1 MENIFE
7 SAAGKEFIDADN
19 RKDRT
24 INNVSAESQ
33 FNRLSV
39 QMPQWLIQDKT
50 VLDLGSCLG
59 AAGYFALSSGAS
71 HYTGVEIQDTYYQKS
86 KDLLSKNFDSN
97 KFAIVKDE
105 IESFLDNAINNK
117 QKYDVVLIAG
127 VLYAFLNVFS
137 LLEKVSKVTTEAVI
151 IDTVWMEEYDKYQ
164 GVILFN
170 GNTRINYA
178 DDNKSFRGL
187 GTRVS
192 PKALDVIM
200 SQFSFFNKE
209 KFLMPVRVTSG
220 YDSYHDIRKYTGYNG
235 PSRFT
240 VRYFKSIGKTD
251 GIREMIA
258 NNDTKSMRDFLGVKL
273 IESNVDSAWKFDD
286 SVAKRFQQ
294 EANQHIPDYARVIQ
308 MCIDIASKTISKD
321 DNVIDVGSA
330 LGYTI
335 NKFIESGYTNV
346 YGVEASDSMIAN
358 TQHPNRVFKSDIFP
372 EGKFQFVMIN
382 WTLHFV
388 FDKLSY
394 LQRIFDNTASGATVI
409 ISDKTVQTPAIKE
422 LYYQFKRDNGVDQS
436 YIEAKEKQ
444 LNGVMHTMP
453 VSWYVTHLESIGFT
467 DIEIIN
473 SRFGFVTYMC
483 RKP

>member
-59 AAGYFALSSGAS
+59 AAGYFALLSGAS

-209 KFLMPVRVTSG
+209 KFNL
-220 YDSYHDIRKYTGYNG
+220 D
-235 PSRFT
+235 
-240 VRYFKSIGKTD
+240 
-251 GIREMIA
+251 
-258 NNDTKSMRDFLGVKL
+258 
-273 IESNVDSAWKFDD
+273 
-286 SVAKRFQQ
+286 
-294 EANQHIPDYARVIQ
+294 
-308 MCIDIASKTISKD
+308 
-321 DNVIDVGSA
+321 
-330 LGYTI
+330 
-335 NKFIESGYTNV
+335 
-346 YGVEASDSMIAN
+346 
-358 TQHPNRVFKSDIFP
+358 
-372 EGKFQFVMIN
+372 
-382 WTLHFV
+382 
-388 FDKLSY
+388 
-394 LQRIFDNTASGATVI
+394 
-409 ISDKTVQTPAIKE
+409 
-422 LYYQFKRDNGVDQS
+422 
-436 YIEAKEKQ
+436 
-444 LNGVMHTMP
+444 
-453 VSWYVTHLESIGFT
+453 
-467 DIEIIN
+467 
-473 SRFGFVTYMC
+473 
-483 RKP
+483 